1 MNHPQHSVL
10 NTKTLWF
17 LQRML
22 KFDEIKKLR
31 ESILLHKGASLE
43 ALLTLAAP
51 RSDPWSTLLEHS
63 NAESEPDHSLL
74 TYWQLLPLLG
84 KDARHDLPLAIATRG
99 NAEILQAPRVAII
112 GSRHPT
118 FYGREMAHLFA
129 KELAKKG
136 VTIVSGGAIGID
148 TIANKAAFDSGN
160 SCAVLGSG
168 LNCVYP
174 PSNASLFREMSRSA
188 KGLVVSEFE
197 QSIPAQKWNF
207 PRRNRTI
214 AALADFLLVVEATH
228 TSGSMLTVQA
238 ALEMNCDVGA
248 LPGPIDS
255 QNSSGTNSLIRDG
268 AFCILSP
275 EDVIER
281 VHSIVNKRT
290 PKAAIQSAD
299 S

>member
-10 NTKTLWF
+10 NTKTLWL
-17 LQRML
+17 LQRVL
-22 KFDEIKKLR
+22 KFDEIRKLR
-31 ESILLHKGASLE
+31 ENILLHKGASLE
-43 ALLTLAAP
+43 DLLTKTAP
-51 RSDPWSTLLEHS
+51 RTEQWS
-63 NAESEPDHSLL
+63 SLL
-74 TYWQLLPLLG
+74 KQSDSEVEPNHSVITYWQLLPLLG
-84 KDARHDLPLAIATRG
+84 KNTLHDLPLALAVRG
-99 NAEILQAPRVAII
+99 NTEILAAPRVAII

-129 KELAKKG
+129 KELAKNG
-136 VTIVSGGAIGID
+136 ITIVSGGAIGID
-148 TIANKAAFDSGN
+148 TIANKAAFDYGN

-168 LNCVYP
+168 LNSVYP
-174 PSNASLFREMSRSA
+174 PSNEPLFREMSKSP

-197 QSIPAQKWNF
+197 QNIPAQKWNF

-214 AALADFLLVVEATH
+214 AALADFLLVIEATH

-248 LPGPIDS
+248 LPGPIDT

-275 EDVIER
+275 EEVVER
-281 VHSIVNKRT
+281 VRSIVRQRT
-290 PKAAIQSAD
+290 PSGAVQSVA